1 MAVIVFA
8 TIVYTWL
15 LRPAYKPYLH
25 YFYILSISSFVWPVT
40 YFFLQYLVFNKNKK
54 ILFQMAIISIAV
66 AIGIN
71 YIASALFNINWL
83 AAGQVVINLSVLF
96 VVLLFNKKLRFF
108 A

>member
-1 MAVIVFA
+1 LA
-8 TIVYTWL
+8 T
-15 LRPAYKPYLH
+15 
-25 YFYILSISSFVWPVT
+25 
-40 YFFLQYLVFNKNKK
+40 
-54 ILFQMAIISIAV
+54 ISIAV

-71 YIASALFNINWL
+71 YISSALFNINWL